1 MAKTT
6 FITGQTLGTLRSNFT
21 GVVGCKF
28 TPVIPLLIT
37 DLGRW
42 VVAGNSHQHTITIYS
57 GSTLASVTVDCNGAT
72 AGAFLYGTLSSPLV
86 VLAGTGYFLES
97 SETNGQDQWYGSD
110 TVVTHT
116 SDAAVNGSAS
126 THALDGAGTDHSHGP
141 VSFKY
146 STPPVDWTSVMGYNA
161 KKVGSFPSASFL
173 PVAIRSMMLGNQYQI
188 IGGEDA
194 TQGDPA
200 TPCIRLDNQ
209 GRFRFRWKMASGT
222 RTISINVKQAIN
234 ISPRPTLI
242 VKANPDIGINS
253 DQSATAGAGTGWV
266 TIGPITV
273 NPSSDGA
280 VWVEVWN
287 NLITQMR
294 GTPCYVDHA
303 VRT

>member
-1 MAKTT
+1 MSTT
-6 FITGQTLGTLRSNFT
+6 FITGQTLGTLRNNFT
-21 GVVGCKF
+21 GNVGCKI
-28 TPVIPLLIT
+28 TPASRLIIT
-37 DLGRW
+37 DMGRW
-42 VVAGNSHQHTITIYS
+42 VVAGNSGSHTLIVYS
-57 GSTLASVTVDCNGAT
+57 GSTLASVVVNTSGAT
-72 AGAFLYGTLSSPLV
+72 AAQFLYAALPSPLAV
-86 VLAGTGYFLES
+86 AAGTGYFIES
-97 SETNGQDQWYGSD
+97 SETNGGDQWYGSD

-116 SDAAVNGSAS
+116 ADAAVNGSAS
-126 THALDGAGTDHSHGP
+126 TQALDGAGVNHSHGP
-141 VSFKY
+141 ISFKY
-146 STPPVDWTSVMGYNA
+146 IIATGDWTADVGYQA
-161 KKVGSFPSASFL
+161 MKAGSFPSASFL

>member
-1 MAKTT
+1 MSSIP
-6 FITGQTLGTLRSNFT
+6 FITGQTLGTLRNNFT

-28 TPVIPLLIT
+28 TPGNGAIIIT

-42 VVAGNSHQHTITIYS
+42 VVAGNSHQHTITIYN
-57 GSTLASVTVDCNGAT
+57 GGVLASVTVDCSGAT
-72 AGAFLYGTLSSPLV
+72 PGAYLYGALSSPFVALH
-86 VLAGTGYFLES
+86 GTGYFLES

-110 TVVTHT
+110 TVVTPT
-116 SDAAVNGSAS
+116 SAAVVNGSAS
-126 THALDGAGTDHSHGP
+126 THALDGAGTNHSHGP
-141 VSFKY
+141 ENFKY
-146 STPPVDWTSVMGYNA
+146 AYPADWTSLMGYYG
-161 KKVGSFPSASFL
+161 KKVGSFGSPSLL
-173 PVAIRSMMLGNQYQI
+173 PIAIRRINLGSEYQI